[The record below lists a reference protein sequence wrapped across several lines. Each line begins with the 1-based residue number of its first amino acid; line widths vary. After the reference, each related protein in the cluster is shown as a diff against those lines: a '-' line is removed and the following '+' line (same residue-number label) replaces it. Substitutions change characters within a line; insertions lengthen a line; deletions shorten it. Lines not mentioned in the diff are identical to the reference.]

1 MTCIKCNTEYTG
13 NFCPNCGTPAT
24 ATQPPKKQGV
34 LLGFRSKKGW
44 KMFLSILY
52 LGFWGIVAL
61 ALLTTARQGQVTAYD
76 HAIDKI
82 SNALLIIGFLSPY
95 IFLSNTKFRSILPL
109 FKQRKAGLSFAG
121 IVIVCSTL
129 LVIGGIV
136 NSQHS
141 DEYKA
146 DMENHAYAVISTVD
160 ASCTEDGETE
170 YECAY
175 CGKSKTETIEAKG
188 HNMIEA
194 SRTGASCEEA
204 GSITYKC
211 ENCGEENIEE
221 VAVLG
226 HNLKEVSR
234 TDATCSAPGSIV
246 SKCDNC
252 GKEIT
257 EEIAVLE
264 HKFAEVSRTEAT
276 DTEDG
281 EIRKKCENCGE
292 ETLEIIPCTNPK
304 GTEDNPYVFTAQE
317 LFDLSADGVSQTKYL
332 DKYVEV
338 SGTVLSISDY
348 SSLKG
353 YYLVGGAG
361 AGVVCWV
368 DSSKTEAQYGQNA
381 TFVGKVTVAD
391 TKHIEIAECKVKNV
405 DWPTEKQLSPVSICD
420 WRYTIDYVGG
430 VEWNFKLKN
439 NSDKT
444 IKYVTIEWNCYNAVG
459 DLIYDSITGRSSH
472 SVKYTGPLEPG
483 DTTGSKRNTTLFYNS
498 SYSSAKL
505 TKLEVE
511 FMDGTVIKINDQGY
525 YDYIVD

>member
-1 MTCIKCNTEYTG
+1 MKCIKCNTEYTG
-13 NFCPNCGTPAT
+13 NFCPNCGTPST
-24 ATQPPKKQGV
+24 TTRPTQKQGV
-34 LLGFRSKKGW
+34 LLGFRTNRGW
-44 KMFLSILY
+44 KKFLSICY
-52 LGFWGIVAL
+52 LIFWGIFAVAIL
-61 ALLTTARQGQVTAYD
+61 SSARKGQVTTPDYI
-76 HAIDKI
+76 IDKVYD
-82 SNALLIIGFLSPY
+82 ATLLIVFFSPF

-109 FKQRKAGLSFAG
+109 FKQKKAGLSFVG
-121 IVIVCSTL
+121 MLIVVVSLFVCS
-129 LVIGGIV
+129 GII
-136 NSQHS
+136 NSLHS
-141 DEYKA
+141 DEYKE

-175 CGKSKTETIEAKG
+175 CGLSKTETIEAKG
-188 HNMIEA
+188 HNMVESA
-194 SRTGASCEEA
+194 RTGASCEEA

-211 ENCGEENIEE
+211 ANCGEEKAEE

-234 TDATCSAPGSIV
+234 TDATCSAPGTIT
-246 SKCDNC
+246 SKCENC
-252 GKEIT
+252 GKDVT

-264 HKFAEVSRTEAT
+264 HKFTEVSRTEAT
-276 DTEDG
+276 NTEDG
-281 EIRKKCENCGE
+281 EIRKKCDNCGE
-292 ETLEIIPCTNPK
+292 EKLEIIPCANPK
-304 GTEDNPYVFTAQE
+304 GTEDNPYVFSAQE

-368 DSSKTEAQYGQNA
+368 DSSKIEAQYGQSA
-381 TFVGKVTVAD
+381 VFIGKVTVAD
-391 TKHIEIAECKVKNV
+391 TKHIEISECKVKNV
-405 DWPTEKQLSPVSICD
+405 EWPTEKQLSPVSICD

-444 IKYVTIEWNCYNAVG
+444 IKYVTMEWNCYNAVG

-483 DTTGSKRNTTLFYNS
+483 ETTGSKRNTTLFYNS

-525 YDYIVD
+525 YDYIID